1 MSYQINLELVKK
13 SRLKQGLTQQQ
24 MADMLGIESKSNY
37 SKRENG
43 DTNFKSNEVPELA
56 KILGLKI
63 DFKNFYQEC

>member
-1 MSYQINLELVKK
+1 
-13 SRLKQGLTQQQ
+13 

-37 SKRENG
+37 SKREND